1 MKIREGF
8 VLRRVMG
15 QAMVIAV
22 GDVSREFNGMIKL
35 NDTGRFLWEK
45 LQKDTTLDELVGE
58 VLKSYEIDET
68 DARRYVKSFV
78 EELEKNDFLC

>member
-1 MKIREGF
+1 MKIKDGF
-8 VLRRVMG
+8 MLHTVSGQTVVLPVS
-15 QAMVIAV
+15 
-22 GDVSREFNGMIKL
+22 GDLDLNMMIKL

-45 LQKDTTLDELVGE
+45 LQKDTTLDELVDE
-58 VLKSYEIDET
+58 VLKSYEIDEA